1 MHYCI
6 LSINISLYSAAG
18 VSLLGGMAAT
28 RQTFDVWHEVDCS
41 NYERWAY
48 FKGIARAASSLLAH
62 AL

>member
-1 MHYCI
+1 MHYGV
-6 LSINISLYSAAG
+6 LSVTVSLYSAAG

-28 RQTFDVWHEVDCS
+28 RQTFDVWLEVDHS

-62 AL
+62 TL